1 MTSPSS
7 TRMNDSWPNNV
18 VSYSRMTTKRTRR
31 SLQSSRSHYK
41 GWETITIMVS
51 KILSSRMSSIRW
63 RQIRRTIK
71 HRSNSRR
78 TLWNRRMRG
87 LERTMLCKTWWERV
101 SMTEMGWRDKE
112 ELLLKRA
119 GFHIPQTTCSAGLS
133 PNTGSRPTSSRSS
146 TTCSSR
152 RTSAPMRAPTL
163 PSRTNSAWSLYTG
176 RWRGR
181 AWPALIKRL
190 CWRIFKAKIYWL
202 SNRAWRGRAPRWV
215 RWWAAWSVC
224 PRIVWNG
231 SITFLN
237 NMPLK
242 DTTYK
247 FL

>member
-7 TRMNDSWPNNV
+7 TRMNGSRPKKM

-31 SLQSSRSHYK
+31 SLQSSSHYK
-41 GWETITIMVS
+41 GWETITIMGS
-51 KILSSRMSSIRW
+51 KIQSSRMSSISW
-63 RQIRRTIK
+63 RRIRSSIK
-71 HRSNSRR
+71 HWSNSMRM
-78 TLWNRRMRG
+78 LWKRRMRG
-87 LERTMLCKTWWERV
+87 LERTMLFKTWWERV
-101 SMTEMGWRDKE
+101 SMIEMGWRVKE
-112 ELLLKRA
+112 ELSLKRA
-119 GFHIPQTTCSAGLS
+119 GFRNPRTTCSAGLS
-133 PNTGSRPTSSRSS
+133 PNTGSPPTSSRSS

-163 PSRTNSAWSLYTG
+163 PSRTNSAWSPYTG

-202 SNRAWRGRAPRWV
+202 SNRVWRGRALRWV

-224 PRIVWNG
+224 RRIAWNG

-237 NMPLK
+237 NMHLK